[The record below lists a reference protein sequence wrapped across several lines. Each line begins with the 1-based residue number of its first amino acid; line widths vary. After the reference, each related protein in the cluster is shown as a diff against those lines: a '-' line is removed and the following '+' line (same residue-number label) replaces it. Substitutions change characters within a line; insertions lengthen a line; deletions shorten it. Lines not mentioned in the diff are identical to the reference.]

1 MAWWGAD
8 AETWWLARRAGRL
21 ARAEDGSLT
30 VFGLFVLLIVFA
42 AAGLAIDTMR
52 AERERVRLQ
61 ATLDRAVLA
70 AADLEQSLTPEEV
83 VESYF
88 EAAGLLDALG
98 EDAVTVDQGLN
109 HRSVSAVASRDVPTA
124 FLGLVGVDSL
134 PAATVATAEERRS
147 VEISLVLDVS
157 GSMED
162 HGRIGNLRRAATQFV
177 QAVMPEAAPSV
188 TRGTTTVSLVP
199 YSTSVNAGRDLL
211 NLYALDRVHEHSNCV
226 LFADG
231 NYDDVALPPTRP
243 LTQYEHFDPG
253 VGGYISTN
261 PYRIAQPLCPRK
273 AEGTTPERNLMRPL
287 ATDAA
292 ALIRDIAALQAEGST
307 EMDAGM
313 RWGIAML
320 DPQTQ
325 PVVDALV
332 ARGDVDPSASGRPLD
347 YGTEN
352 AIKVAVLMTDGE
364 PQAPFDIDPKLKGG
378 KSNVWYDAATGR
390 YSVLLRGNYLER
402 FPYTDADA
410 LTDGCANAWKPGAR
424 NGITRDGIKRVA
436 AGNQNDEDCEP
447 RWYWASSA
455 EIHDHPDWSGADRA
469 DADSRR
475 LGWRTSGTLRRL
487 ANREVFDH
495 ATAADA
501 HRYFYLGP
509 RQAGWLSN
517 PEWAVLRGTE
527 GGSWKRIGVQ
537 SGVVSR
543 LLRICTAAKDR
554 GVLIFTIGF
563 EIDRIELKAGQDL
576 ARELMSGC
584 ATSPDHYYDVKS
596 VSIAEAFSTIAGQ
609 IEQLRLTR

>member
-1 MAWWGAD
+1 MAWWRAD
-8 AETWWLARRAGRL
+8 ADTRQPAGRPGGPRARRFGGL
-21 ARAEDGSLT
+21 AWAEDGSLT
-30 VFGLFVLLIVFA
+30 IFGLFALLIVFA
-42 AAGLAIDTMR
+42 AAGLAIDTLR

-98 EDAVTVDQGLN
+98 EDAMTADQGLN

-124 FLGLVGVDSL
+124 FLGLVGVDTL
-134 PAATVATAEERRS
+134 PAATAATAEERVTD

-177 QAVMPEAAPSV
+177 QAVMPEVPPGV

-211 NLYALDRVHEHSNCV
+211 DLYALDRVHEHSNCV

-231 NYDDVALPPTRP
+231 DYDDVALPPTRP

-261 PYRIAQPLCPRK
+261 PYRIAQPLCPRE

-292 ALIRDIAALQAEGST
+292 ALIADIAALQAEGST

-320 DPQTQ
+320 DPQTR

-332 ARGDVDPSASGRPLD
+332 AEGGVDPSASGRPLD

-378 KSNVWYDAATGR
+378 ASNVWYDAGTGR

-402 FPYTDADA
+402 FPYTDADT

-424 NGITRDGIKRVA
+424 KGIRRDGIKRVA
-436 AGNQNDEDCEP
+436 TGNQNDEDCEP

-469 DADSRR
+469 DADPRR
-475 LGWRTSGTLRRL
+475 LGWRTGGTLRRL

-495 ATAADA
+495 ATARRRAPLLLPGPPVGGMAFQRRVGGPAGDRGRLVAPHRGPVGRGLAPPA
-501 HRYFYLGP
+501 HLHRRQGP
-509 RQAGWLSN
+509 RRADLHHR
-517 PEWAVLRGTE
+517 LRDRPHRVDGRTRPRPRTDE
-527 GGSWKRIGVQ
+527 RLRDFTGP
-537 SGVVSR
+537 
-543 LLRICTAAKDR
+543 LLRR
-554 GVLIFTIGF
+554 
-563 EIDRIELKAGQDL
+563 EIRQH
-576 ARELMSGC
+576 C
-584 ATSPDHYYDVKS
+584 
-596 VSIAEAFSTIAGQ
+596 
-609 IEQLRLTR
+609 